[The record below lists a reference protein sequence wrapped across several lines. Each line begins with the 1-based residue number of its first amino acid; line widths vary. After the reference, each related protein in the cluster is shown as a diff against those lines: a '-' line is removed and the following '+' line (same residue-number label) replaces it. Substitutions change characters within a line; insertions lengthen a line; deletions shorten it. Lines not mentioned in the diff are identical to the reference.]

1 MELAILLA
9 VYAASLPTVP
19 GVDNPAVTQATLATT
34 ICDKHRYGG
43 FSWVHNQRPPT
54 SITNAEK
61 FAAMD
66 RIGIPRSQA
75 KLYEWDHA
83 ASIEDGGSP
92 TDLLNLWL
100 QPYAGI
106 YGARVK
112 DRVETKIAHGICSRP
127 TGSPPIAN
135 MLGRYRVSLPTYYR
149 AGNNR
154 AFHLYPPGQ
163 TPLGAFD
170 RKP

>member
-112 DRVETKIAHGICSRP
+112 DRVETKIAHGICAGTIPLDEGRGALKADWIAAYRQYVGPIPGEP
-127 TGSPPIAN
+127 TN
-135 MLGRYRVSLPTYYR
+135 LLP
-149 AGNNR
+149 G
-154 AFHLYPPGQ
+154 G
-163 TPLGAFD
+163 
-170 RKP
+170 K

>member
-112 DRVETKIAHGICSRP
+112 DRVETKIAHGICAGTIPLDEGR
-127 TGSPPIAN
+127 GALKADWIAAYRQYVGPIPGEPAN
-135 MLGRYRVSLPTYYR
+135 LLP
-149 AGNNR
+149 G
-154 AFHLYPPGQ
+154 G
-163 TPLGAFD
+163 
-170 RKP
+170 K